1 VRGRKLLRIARWEVT
16 KNAGG
21 IDRRTILIAFVA
33 IVLLGLVAPL
43 AASGGGVGLED
54 GLYRVASD
62 EDSPYHDVVEADETF
77 RVVPDA
83 GRDAF
88 REGDVEL
95 LIDGDTVRYGET
107 AKAEAAYDAFRD
119 SVQRYNN
126 RQLNEEA
133 NRTAAFPVSVVVDF
147 RQQAGL
153 GDQLRVDD
161 GDGDDDDGTGTD
173 GTGPD
178 GGGGDGTGSDGTGSD
193 GTGSDGTDTGSDG
206 SGSDGTTTNPGAG
219 GLSPFGGDESI
230 AGSPSDISP
239 PFPFQSLVLA
249 FLFIIPLNFVIQA
262 YGSTMLSER
271 INRRGEL
278 LLVSPVS
285 RFDIIC
291 GKTLPYFLG
300 AMAVEGAIAVGLVY
314 LTRGTIGGF
323 ISILA
328 VIPLVALFLG
338 ATFLGAMFARS
349 FKELTF
355 LTVTI
360 TVGLTAY
367 AFVPAIFSDVNAIA
381 LISPLTLVVRDL
393 QGESIAV
400 GEFVFSTTPPLL
412 TAMVFFGL
420 GTGLYREEDMFDQR
434 AVSGKVLDSLVG
446 LIPGSGHTG
455 VLPVRLQWIAPFD
468 VPTLERYLS
477 VSVVTIVLIPF
488 IFVSQLVAIALLFAL
503 GEISIV
509 LVLVVVAIV
518 EEIAKSLHIYA
529 AFEHRRFSRTSTVAL
544 ALGVCSGLGFF
555 LGEKLALLAQLVGLQ
570 NLAVGEAGL
579 QGGVAAGG
587 PLLLVFLLAPL
598 VLHTVTAAI
607 SAVGASRGKRQYA
620 IAVSVAMVVHFLY
633 NWTVVSSVA

>member
-1 VRGRKLLRIARWEVT
+1 VRGKKLLRIARWEVT

-21 IDRRTILIAFVA
+21 IDRRTLLVALAA
-33 IVLLGLVAPL
+33 IVLLALVVPL
-43 AASGGGVGLED
+43 VASGGGVGLED

-62 EDSPYHDVVEADETF
+62 EDSPYHEVVEGDDTF
-77 RVVPDA
+77 RIVSGG
-83 GRDAF
+83 GRDAL
-88 REGDVEL
+88 RSGDVEL
-95 LIDGDTVRYGET
+95 LIDGETVRYGQS

-126 RQLNEEA
+126 IQLNTED

-153 GDQLRVDD
+153 GEQLRVDD
-161 GDGDDDDGTGTD
+161 GDTDSTDGTGTD
-173 GTGPD
+173 GTDTDESGSE
-178 GGGGDGTGSDGTGSD
+178 GSDGTGSD
-193 GTGSDGTDTGSDG
+193 STDRTGSDGGGSDG
-206 SGSDGTTTNPGAG
+206 SGGGGSVG
-219 GLSPFGGDESI
+219 GLSPFGNDESI
-230 AGSPSDISP
+230 SGSPSDIDP

-285 RFDIIC
+285 RFDIIG

-300 AMAVEGAIAVGLVY
+300 ATAVEGAIAVALVYFTQGTLGGLV
-314 LTRGTIGGF
+314 
-323 ISILA
+323 SILA
-328 VIPLVALFLG
+328 VVPLVLLFLG

-393 QGESIAV
+393 QAESIGI

-412 TAMVFFGL
+412 TSMVFFGL
-420 GTGLYREEDMFDQR
+420 GAGLYREEDMFDQR
-434 AVSGKVLDSLVG
+434 AVSGKVLDALVG
-446 LIPGSGHTG
+446 LVPGRSHDGW
-455 VLPVRLQWIAPFD
+455 LPHRLQRLIPLD
-468 VPTLERYLS
+468 LPTLERYLS
-477 VSVVTIVLIPF
+477 VSVVTVVLIPF
-488 IFVSQLVAIALLFAL
+488 VFVSQLVAIALLFAL

-509 LVLVVVAIV
+509 LVLAVVAVV
-518 EEIAKSLHIYA
+518 EELAKSLHIYA
-529 AFEHRRFSRTSTVAL
+529 SFEHSRFSRTNRVAL
-544 ALGVCSGLGFF
+544 ALGICSGIGFF
-555 LGEKLALLAQLVGLQ
+555 VGEKIALLAQLVGLED
-570 NLAVGEAGL
+570 LAVGEAGL

-587 PLLLVFLLAPL
+587 PILIVFLLAPL
-598 VLHTVTAAI
+598 VLHTVTAAT
-607 SAVGASRGKRQYA
+607 SAFGASRGKRQYA
-620 IAVSVAMVVHFLY
+620 IAVFAAMIIHFLY
-633 NWTVVSSVA
+633 NWTVVSAVA